1 VNVLHSS
8 IFLAELKAQL
18 DGYIK
23 KFDGL
28 VRIVRK
34 KQRLGLIKAKLEG
47 AKEAK
52 GEVVI
57 FLDSHCEANQGW

>member
-1 VNVLHSS
+1 MNVLHSS